1 MDSPRPRNWNQK
13 LFATY
18 LGGTDKE
25 IHELR
30 RVLTQLMSA
39 HGKLDK
45 GYKSKAARTELQEW
59 IQSNL
64 HRLPGFVQD
73 ACFNRTRMD
82 GLMGM
87 AYKIK
92 NEHVH
97 YLAARGRPNHA
108 AEPPSSTFDQGSG
121 VVHGSQRVE
130 REDNRD
136 VFDQPI
142 SSLPSNAVE
151 QQVNAIEV
159 AGPVADV
166 QEETIAEP
174 PSKRAR
180 TTLVQTAPLQPPLPD
195 LLSRNIWVLNEVN
208 PAKHGLCS
216 MQDLLTTPE
225 SRKIDF
231 VPRLIDLDFD
241 HWLSIV
247 EAQCDYDFTAHR
259 LEYRPP
265 ANVVSRSLGLPP
277 ITIPLSTQ
285 SQWRGAINSQIHAES
300 GRDPVFYLVSQ
311 LGEDV
316 QNPSNPP
323 LPSPSSAN
331 NASSVRPPL
340 VVKQEYVEE
349 QLRLA
354 RMQ

>member
-30 RVLTQLMSA
+30 RVLTQLMTA

-73 ACFNRTRMD
+73 ACFNKTRMD

-97 YLAARGRPNHA
+97 YLAARGRQIPA
-108 AEPPSSTFDQGSG
+108 AEPPSSIDQGSS

-130 REDNRD
+130 QEDNHE
-136 VFDQPI
+136 VDQ
-142 SSLPSNAVE
+142 LPSSNPSNTVD
-151 QQVNAIEV
+151 QQVNAVDV
-159 AGPVADV
+159 AGAAVTV
-166 QEETIAEP
+166 QEETVAEP
-174 PSKRAR
+174 ASKRAK
-180 TTLVQTAPLQPPLPD
+180 TTPTQAAPPQPSLPD
-195 LLSRNIWVLNEVN
+195 LLSRNIWVLNEVD
-208 PAKHGLCS
+208 PSKHGLCS

-231 VPRLIDLDFD
+231 IPRLIDLDFD

-247 EAQCDYDFTAHR
+247 EAQCGYDFTAHR

-277 ITIPLSTQ
+277 ITVPLSTQ
-285 SQWRGAINSQIHAES
+285 SQWRGAINSQIHAEG

-311 LGEDV
+311 SGEDV
-316 QNPSNPP
+316 QNPSTPP

-331 NASSVRPPL
+331 TASRARPPL

-354 RMQ
+354 GMQ